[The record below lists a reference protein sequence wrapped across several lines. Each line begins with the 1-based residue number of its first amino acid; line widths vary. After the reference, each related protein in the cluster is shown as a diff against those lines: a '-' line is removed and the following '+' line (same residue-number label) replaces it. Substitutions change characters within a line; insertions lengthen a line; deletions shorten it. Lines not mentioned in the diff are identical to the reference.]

1 MEERGWTLSIQRRT
15 LHEQQAHP
23 RNPPQLGQSRGL
35 DEQLCDRHKDL
46 VTFGRLYKN
55 ADESWKTTDSFGRDD
70 LPLVEKIADLV
81 PRWIHAN
88 GRQEPVNE

>member
-1 MEERGWTLSIQRRT
+1 MNNKPIHEIRLSSVKAAVWMNSSAT
-15 LHEQQAHP
+15 
-23 RNPPQLGQSRGL
+23 GT
-35 DEQLCDRHKDL
+35 RHL
-46 VTFGRLYKN
+46 VTFGRLYKD
-55 ADESWKTTDSFGRDD
+55 ADESRKTTDSFGRDD